1 MDTNTLISEAKARFS
16 HNSAKA
22 YLKDKYTSKLIIAEQ
37 DGLWTASTAL
47 ISFLSTQIDDSVV
60 IIDNFDNP
68 VKVDSKL
75 LLAKLQST
83 YNSVMEE
90 WYNEYKELEGK
101 R

>member
-37 DGLWTASTAL
+37 GGLWTASPHL
-47 ISFLSTQIDDSVV
+47 ISFLSTHIDDSIV

-68 VKVDSKL
+68 VKVDRKL
-75 LLAKLQST
+75 LLVKLQST

-90 WYNEYKELEGK
+90 WYNEHTKLEGK